1 MNMHSYS
8 CCSIKS
14 LKSKKIA
21 SVLSL
26 LKIVGDESKLKI
38 LCLLKEGTHCVCD
51 MISHLQL
58 SQSLVSHHLRDLK
71 DNDLVKSDKRGLKV
85 YYSLT
90 KKAEKV
96 INLLFKI

>member
-1 MNMHSYS
+1 
-8 CCSIKS
+8 
-14 LKSKKIA
+14 
-21 SVLSL
+21 
-26 LKIVGDESKLKI
+26 
-38 LCLLKEGTHCVCD
+38 

-96 INLLFKI
+96 INLIFKI